1 VDVAAVP
8 GDYGFIFRNKSM
20 AASGSPAEGLAQL
33 SLRRLRQLANRLGIG
48 PYSGMLKRQLV
59 LGIQSR
65 ISNANNPA
73 VINDPGCEAAELE
86 VNPAWP
92 NLQSLEAQLSKAV
105 RPTGATRVVFLPRD
119 PQWAYVFWEIGELD
133 LQAAQLAGARELA
146 LRLADVTGC
155 QAGSAHPHALQEVV
169 VDSAAREWF
178 LPVPLSGREY
188 RVELGF
194 RKATGGWISLA
205 FSSIARMPELEPCS
219 WIDDQFVA
227 FSLDPVPPPA
237 SIAPASTSMVAG
249 MHERLFQQSNVAGGT
264 RVLARGSEAFHEL
277 QTSAPTAAG
286 GQLSGVGPWA
296 SGLNESGAGL
306 AARQR
311 SFWLIADAELIVYGA
326 TDPAASLSIGDRVV
340 PLEADG
346 SFRLQVPFQDGQQV
360 YPIHALAADG
370 EQRRSI
376 SMVFSRTT
384 PEARVNSREA
394 AVAEWF

>member
-1 VDVAAVP
+1 VDAAAVP
-8 GDYGFIFRNKSM
+8 GDDGFIFRNKSM
-20 AASGSPAEGLAQL
+20 AVSGTPAEGLAQL

-48 PYSGMLKRQLV
+48 PYAGMLKSQLV

-65 ISNANNPA
+65 IPKADNPA
-73 VINDPGCEAAELE
+73 VINDPGRGAPELE
-86 VNPAWP
+86 VNVAWP
-92 NLQSLEAQLSKAV
+92 DLQGLEAQLPKAF
-105 RPTGATRVVFLPRD
+105 RPSGTTRVVFLPRD
-119 PQWAYVFWEIGELD
+119 PQWAYVFWEIGDQD
-133 LQAAQLAGARELA
+133 LQAAQLAGATELA

-169 VDSAAREWF
+169 VDGAAREWF

-227 FSLDPVPPPA
+227 FSLEPVSSA
-237 SIAPASTSMVAG
+237 SIAPASSSMVAG
-249 MHERLFQQSNVAGGT
+249 MHERLYQQSSVAGGA
-264 RVLARGSEAFHEL
+264 RVLARGSEAFHEAE
-277 QTSAPTAAG
+277 TSAPTAAG
-286 GQLSGVGPWA
+286 AQLSGVGAWA
-296 SGLNESGAGL
+296 SGLNQSGAGL

-326 TDPAASLSIGDRVV
+326 TDPAATLSIGERVV

-370 EQRRSI
+370 EQKRSI
-376 SMVFSRTT
+376 SLVFSRTT

>member
-1 VDVAAVP
+1 MDAAAIA
-8 GDYGFIFRNKSM
+8 GDDGFIFRNKFM

-48 PYSGMLKRQLV
+48 PYSGMLKSQLV

-65 ISNANNPA
+65 IPKADNPA
-73 VINDPGCEAAELE
+73 VINDPGCGAAELE
-86 VNPAWP
+86 LNAACPD
-92 NLQSLEAQLSKAV
+92 LQSLEAQLPKAC
-105 RPTGATRVVFLPRD
+105 RPAGATRVVFLPRD

-133 LQAAQLAGARELA
+133 LQAAKLAGATELA

-155 QAGSAHPHALQEVV
+155 QAGSFHPHALQEVV
-169 VDSAAREWF
+169 VDSTAREWF
-178 LPVPLSGREY
+178 LPAPLSGREY

-227 FSLDPVPPPA
+227 FSLDPVSPA
-237 SIAPASTSMVAG
+237 PIAPASPSMVAG
-249 MHERLFQQSNVAGGT
+249 MHERLYQQANVAGGA

-277 QTSAPTAAG
+277 QTSAPAAAG
-286 GQLSGVGPWA
+286 AQLSGVGAWA
-296 SGLNESGAGL
+296 SGLNQSGAGL

-326 TDPAASLSIGDRVV
+326 TDPAATLSIGDRVV

-346 SFRLQVPFQDGQQV
+346 SFRLQVPFQDGQQD

-384 PEARVNSREA
+384 PEARVNRREA

>member
-1 VDVAAVP
+1 
-8 GDYGFIFRNKSM
+8 M
-20 AASGSPAEGLAQL
+20 AASGTPAEGLAQL

-48 PYSGMLKRQLV
+48 PYSGMLKSQLV

-65 ISNANNPA
+65 ISNAINPA
-73 VINDPGCEAAELE
+73 VINDPGRGAAEPE
-86 VNPAWP
+86 VNDAWP
-92 NLQSLEAQLSKAV
+92 DLHSLEAQLPKAF

-119 PQWAYVFWEIGELD
+119 PQWAYVFWEIGEPD
-133 LQAAQLAGARELA
+133 LQAAQLAGATELA

-219 WIDDQFVA
+219 LIDDQFVA
-227 FSLDPVPPPA
+227 FSLDPVPPA
-237 SIAPASTSMVAG
+237 SFAAASPSMVAG
-249 MHERLFQQSNVAGGT
+249 MHERVYQQSNIAGGA

-277 QTSAPTAAG
+277 ETSAPTAAG
-286 GQLSGVGPWA
+286 AQLSGVGAWA
-296 SGLNESGAGL
+296 SGLNQSGAGL

-384 PEARVNSREA
+384 PEARVNRREA

>member
-1 VDVAAVP
+1 VDAAAVP
-8 GDYGFIFRNKSM
+8 GDDGFIFRNKFM
-20 AASGSPAEGLAQL
+20 AVSGTPAEGLAQL

-48 PYSGMLKRQLV
+48 PYSGMLKSQLV

-65 ISNANNPA
+65 ISNAINPA
-73 VINDPGCEAAELE
+73 VINDPGRGAAELE
-86 VNPAWP
+86 SNAAWP
-92 NLQSLEAQLSKAV
+92 DLQSLEAQLPKAF
-105 RPTGATRVVFLPRD
+105 RPAGATRVVFVPRD

-133 LQAAQLAGARELA
+133 LQAAQLAGATELA

-155 QAGSAHPHALQEVV
+155 EAGSAHPHALQEVV

-227 FSLDPVPPPA
+227 FSLDPVSPA
-237 SIAPASTSMVAG
+237 SIAPASPSMVVG
-249 MHERLFQQSNVAGGT
+249 MHERFYQQSNVAGGA

-286 GQLSGVGPWA
+286 AQLSGVGPWA
-296 SGLNESGAGL
+296 SGLNQSGAGQTV
-306 AARQR
+306 RQR

-326 TDPAASLSIGDRVV
+326 TDPAATLSIGDRVV

-370 EQRRSI
+370 EQNRSI
-376 SMVFSRTT
+376 SLVFSRTT
-384 PEARVNSREA
+384 PEARVNRREA